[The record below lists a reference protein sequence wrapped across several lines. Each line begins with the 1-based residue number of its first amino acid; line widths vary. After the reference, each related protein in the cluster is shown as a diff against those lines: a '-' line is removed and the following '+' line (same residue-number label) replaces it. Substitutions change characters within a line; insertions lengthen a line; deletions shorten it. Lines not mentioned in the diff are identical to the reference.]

1 MTAYVDASV
10 ILVGDIDRGGVF
22 ASLLGTMDLLTPDER
37 QVVKATLINRF
48 RGNLSLLDPLPE
60 LIAERTGVPVL
71 GVVPLDYD
79 LQVKDEDGV
88 NFGGYDP
95 PPPVPSPM
103 GRGQG
108 RVDCSSRQDA

>member
-1 MTAYVDASV
+1 MTAYVDAAV

-22 ASLLGTMDLLTPDER
+22 ALLLGTMDLLTPNER

-48 RGNLSLLDPLPE
+48 RSDLSLPDPLPE

-71 GVVPLDYD
+71 GVAPLGYD

-88 NFGGYDP
+88 TFGGYVP
-95 PPPVPSPM
+95 PPSAPSPM
-103 GRGQG
+103 GRGL
-108 RVDCSSRQDA
+108 S